1 MVARDLIMS
10 ITELTPE
17 DTEHSDGTPITRF
30 SFTKSEPI
38 HAEKQQQNPKNTKYR
53 F

>member
-1 MVARDLIMS
+1 MVAKDPIMS

-17 DTEHSDGTPITRF
+17 DTEPSDGIPITRF

-38 HAEKQQQNPKNTKYR
+38 HAELRQKQQQYIAKI
-53 F
+53 